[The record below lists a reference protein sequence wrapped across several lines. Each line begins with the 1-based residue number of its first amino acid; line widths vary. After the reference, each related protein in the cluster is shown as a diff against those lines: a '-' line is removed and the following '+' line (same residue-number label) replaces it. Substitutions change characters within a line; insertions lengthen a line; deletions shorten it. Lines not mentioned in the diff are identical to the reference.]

1 MYEEYVNNYKKA
13 SKLLEDIKNRSNRSK
28 NDHLKHAADTLI
40 NRGLDVVH
48 SENQKETLPVSK
60 ILIIFARE
68 ISKKCYVI
76 KGTNGIG
83 T

>member
-13 SKLLEDIKNRSNRSK
+13 SKLLEDIKHRSNRSK
-28 NDHLKHAADTLI
+28 NEHLKHVADTLI

-60 ILIIFARE
+60 AQIRNFICLLN
-68 ISKKCYVI
+68 SKFVM
-76 KGTNGIG
+76 
-83 T
+83 

>member
-28 NDHLKHAADTLI
+28 NEHLKHVADTLI

-60 ILIIFARE
+60 YKYMLLILCDL
-68 ISKKCYVI
+68 KCI
-76 KGTNGIG
+76 QGTNGIG

>member
-28 NDHLKHAADTLI
+28 NEHLKHVADTLI

-48 SENQKETLPVSK
+48 SENQKETLPVSLYFEFK
-60 ILIIFARE
+60 IVFARANE
-68 ISKKCYVI
+68 KKMLCD
-76 KGTNGIG
+76 
-83 T
+83 